1 MPFSSSAVPEAARGP
16 VIDWKSIVGADF
28 VARGAADDHVDGLV
42 PGWVVRPAGVAEA
55 QAVVR
60 AGARLVASG
69 LGAHLDVGG
78 VPRALDVLLRLDRL
92 SRVLDHQAA
101 DMTVTVEAGCPL
113 AALQQR
119 LAESGQWLPLDP
131 PRPARTTLGGLVAAN
146 LSGPLRASQGTARDL
161 LLGIAVVG
169 ADGALV
175 RGGGRV
181 VKNVAGYDL
190 PKLHVGALGT
200 VGVIVELT
208 FKVRPRPEREAAVVI
223 ACRSAREA
231 ADVAL
236 AVRNGLDPLWI
247 EVAGSRGLADGPG
260 DGAVVTVGL
269 GGVAAEVEHGVE
281 QVRRRA
287 ATSGCRA
294 VTVDAGAGLR
304 VRLGQFDVEPAAAVL
319 RAATLPGEVGA
330 VLEAAQAAAR
340 ERGTTVRTL
349 AHAANGVVR
358 IAVPRGGDVAPLVGA
373 LRPALESAGG
383 SLVVQRATPEAK
395 AGLDVWGAAGSG
407 TELMRRLKAA
417 FDPAGLLSPGRFVA
431 GL

>member
-1 MPFSSSAVPEAARGP
+1 MPSSRWAAREAAP
-16 VIDWKSIVGADF
+16 DSVIDWATIVGADF
-28 VARGAADDHVDGLV
+28 AAPGAASDHVDGLV
-42 PGWVVRPAGVAEA
+42 PGWVVRPGGVGEV

-60 AGARLVASG
+60 AGPRLVASG

-92 SRVLDHQAA
+92 SRVIDHQAG

-113 AALQQR
+113 ARLQER
-119 LAESGQWLPLDP
+119 LAAAGQWLPLDP
-131 PRPARTTLGGLVAAN
+131 PHPDRTTLGGLVAAN

-231 ADVAL
+231 GEVAL
-236 AVRNGLDPLWI
+236 AVRDGLDPLWI
-247 EVAGSRGLADGPG
+247 EVAGSGGLADGPG
-260 DGAVVTVGL
+260 DGAAVAVGL
-269 GGVAAEVEHGVE
+269 GGLAAEVEHGAA
-281 QVRRRA
+281 QVRACA
-287 ATSGCRA
+287 AASGCRA
-294 VTVDAGAGLR
+294 VTLDDAAALR
-304 VRLGQFDVEPAAAVL
+304 ARLAQFDVEPAAAVL
-319 RAATLPGEVGA
+319 RAATLPVEVGT

-340 ERGTTVRTL
+340 ERGTAVRTL
-349 AHAANGVVR
+349 AHAANGIVR
-358 IAVPRGGDVAPLVGA
+358 IAVLRPADVEPLLSA
-373 LRPALESAGG
+373 LRPRLESAGG
-383 SLVVQRATPEAK
+383 SLVVQRALPEVK
-395 AGLDVWGAAGSG
+395 ARFDVWGATGSG

-417 FDPAGLLSPGRFVA
+417 YDPAGLLAPGRFVA
-431 GL
+431 GI

>member
-1 MPFSSSAVPEAARGP
+1 
-16 VIDWKSIVGADF
+16 
-28 VARGAADDHVDGLV
+28 
-42 PGWVVRPAGVAEA
+42 VRPGGVGEV

-60 AGARLVASG
+60 AGPRLVASG

-78 VPRALDVLLRLDRL
+78 APRALDVLLRLDRL
-92 SRVLDHQAA
+92 SRVIDHQAG

-113 AALQQR
+113 ARLQEH
-119 LAESGQWLPLDP
+119 LAAAGQWLPLDP
-131 PRPARTTLGGLVAAN
+131 PHPDRTT
-146 LSGPLRASQGTARDL
+146 LRASQGTARDL

-231 ADVAL
+231 GEVAL
-236 AVRNGLDPLWI
+236 AVRDGLDPLWI
-247 EVAGSRGLADGPG
+247 EVAGSGGLADGPG
-260 DGAVVTVGL
+260 DGAAVAVGL
-269 GGVAAEVEHGVE
+269 GGLAAE
-281 QVRRRA
+281 
-287 ATSGCRA
+287 
-294 VTVDAGAGLR
+294 
-304 VRLGQFDVEPAAAVL
+304 VEPAAAVL
-319 RAATLPGEVGA
+319 RAATLPVEVGT

-340 ERGTTVRTL
+340 ERGTAVRTL
-349 AHAANGVVR
+349 AHAANGIVR
-358 IAVPRGGDVAPLVGA
+358 IAVLRPADVEPLLSA
-373 LRPALESAGG
+373 LRPRLESAGG
-383 SLVVQRATPEAK
+383 SLVVQRALPEVK
-395 AGLDVWGAAGSG
+395 ARFDVWGATGSG

-417 FDPAGLLSPGRFVA
+417 YDPAGLLAPGRFVA
-431 GL
+431 GI